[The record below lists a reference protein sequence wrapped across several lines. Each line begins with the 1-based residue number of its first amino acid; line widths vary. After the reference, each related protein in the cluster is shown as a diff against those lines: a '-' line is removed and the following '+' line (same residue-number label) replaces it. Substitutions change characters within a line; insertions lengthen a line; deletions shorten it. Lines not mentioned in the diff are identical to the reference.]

1 MEPALLS
8 GSIPCGSEPVGA
20 KLARDEDTSIY
31 QWTELSF
38 VASKLCSHK
47 LAPTFVFGNFRMK
60 RLLGACALLS
70 LLAGC
75 ASQSGTVDPHGY
87 DQTGV
92 ASYYGARHHGK
103 RTASGERFDQHGLTA
118 AHRQLPFGTRVKI
131 TNLGN
136 NNSVVVRINDRG
148 PYSRGRL
155 IDVSREAAE
164 QLGMLRSGTARVRV
178 QALDD

>member
-1 MEPALLS
+1 MEPVLLS
-8 GSIPCGSEPVGA
+8 GSIPSGSE
-20 KLARDEDTSIY
+20 LARDSGMTVNTDVESDG
-31 QWTELSF
+31 LF
-38 VASKLCSHK
+38 ASQ
-47 LAPTFVFGNFRMK
+47 LAPTSGSGKPYMK

-136 NNSVVVRINDRG
+136 NDSVVVRINDRG

-155 IDVSREAAE
+155 IDVSRAAAE